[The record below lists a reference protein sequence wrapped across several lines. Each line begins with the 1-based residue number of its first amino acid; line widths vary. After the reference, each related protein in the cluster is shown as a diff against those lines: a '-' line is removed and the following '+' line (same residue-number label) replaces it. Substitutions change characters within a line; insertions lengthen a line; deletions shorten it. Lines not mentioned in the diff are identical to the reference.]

1 MLLLDASEDYLTALR
16 IKKPSE
22 HTVRAYRM
30 DLASIMKRLVVVVGV
45 PVGELTVDAL
55 TARNLR
61 RAFADYADGHSKSST
76 ARAWST
82 WNQLCNHLVVDGVRE
97 GNPMAAVPRP
107 RVSPP
112 PPHAFSETDV
122 DRLVDVLKNGR
133 VPARNPW
140 PSRDFAVISLLLVSG
155 LRASEVIG
163 LTLGSIQGPVGSRQI
178 SVHGKGDK
186 FRTVPFDERMWPVLT
201 AYLEERWRRFPPA
214 KDTGDPWTAV
224 PPTTVLWVSDKGLP
238 MNYSQLEYLVERA
251 YRAAGIN
258 GHRPSGALVHSLRH
272 SFATRAM
279 EYGASA
285 MEVKELLGHASLETT
300 QRYVDARPEHL
311 RSAVAS
317 NPLYQNL

>member
-1 MLLLDASEDYLTALR
+1 
-16 IKKPSE
+16 
-22 HTVRAYRM
+22 
-30 DLASIMKRLVVVVGV
+30 
-45 PVGELTVDAL
+45 
-55 TARNLR
+55 
-61 RAFADYADGHSKSST
+61 
-76 ARAWST
+76 
-82 WNQLCNHLVVDGVRE
+82 
-97 GNPMAAVPRP
+97 MAAVPRP